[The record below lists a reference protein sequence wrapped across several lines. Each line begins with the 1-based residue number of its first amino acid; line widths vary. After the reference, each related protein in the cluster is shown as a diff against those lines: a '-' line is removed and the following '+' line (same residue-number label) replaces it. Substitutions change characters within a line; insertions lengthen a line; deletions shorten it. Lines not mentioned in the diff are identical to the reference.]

1 MARAKREFKQA
12 RPHASG
18 SSEKLACSGK
28 GGTLETR
35 EAVGL
40 DATGI
45 LLPLQ
50 VARGLRGM
58 TEPAGPKGD
67 AGAMGEPGPAGP
79 PGPKGERGE
88 PGIGKPRVEA
98 DRATIMETGRIPMPA
113 TPYGRPPAPH

>member
-1 MARAKREFKQA
+1 MAKIREKREVKKA
-12 RPHASG
+12 RPHARG

-50 VARGLRGM
+50 VARGQRGI
-58 TEPAGPKGD
+58 TKPAGPKG
-67 AGAMGEPGPAGP
+67 
-79 PGPKGERGE
+79 
-88 PGIGKPRVEA
+88 
-98 DRATIMETGRIPMPA
+98 ATIMETGRIPMPA
-113 TPYGRPPAPH
+113 TPYGRPPAPQ